1 MDELL
6 RIDPEFESK
15 IPPLTEEEYQLLE
28 ENILQDGVV
37 LNPLIVWNG
46 CIVDGHNRF
55 RIIQAHPE
63 IKYTVFEKEFP
74 DRYAAIAWICCNQ
87 LGRRNLTPQQKKY
100 LIGQRYEAEKLANCF
115 RGNQYALADK
125 SASGQNGPKQK
136 TERTS
141 ECIAREINTSESY
154 VRRAER
160 YAKGVDAAEEIEPG
174 IKQELLSGSIRPT
187 DTAVAAIAKANL
199 DDRPAL
205 VEQLRQSKQLPDKAP
220 SPVQKQIPTEIE
232 PSSITDDEAQPES
245 EPKES
250 ELPTRPMTEIQ
261 KILAISSGMETAEEL
276 ADESTMFYELEDAIS
291 TMIRRCLRCFES
303 YPGLLSKKSYRR
315 KVLKIFKE
323 AIQFIHKIEQEEPT

>member
-6 RIDPEFESK
+6 QIDPEFESK

-125 SASGQNGPKQK
+125 SASGQNDPKQK
-136 TERTS
+136 SERTS

-250 ELPTRPMTEIQ
+250 ELPTHPMTEIQ
-261 KILAISSGMETAEEL
+261 KILAISSGMVSAEEL

-315 KVLKIFKE
+315 KVLKIFKK